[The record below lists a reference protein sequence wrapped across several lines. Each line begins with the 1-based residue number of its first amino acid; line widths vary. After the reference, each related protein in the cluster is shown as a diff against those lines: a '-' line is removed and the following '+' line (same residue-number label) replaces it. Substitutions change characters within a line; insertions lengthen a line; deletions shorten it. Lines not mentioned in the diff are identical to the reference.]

1 MFSTILV
8 ATDGSHESLYVVNV
22 ATEEALRHNAALHI
36 ICVTNP
42 GDVQQMLVNPH
53 TDAIDVNYELIA
65 KHLAEEA
72 KKALEDAEKEAE
84 NIGLSIIPHLV
95 WGEPREE
102 ILRCA
107 EEIGADC
114 IVVGSTGKTGLE
126 ELLLGSVSSG
136 IVTLARTNTM
146 IIRIKGEGII

>member
-8 ATDGSHESLYVVNV
+8 ATDGSPESLYAVR
-22 ATEEALRHNAALHI
+22 AAAEEALRHSAVLHT

-42 GDVQQMLVNPH
+42 GAMQSMFVSPQADG
-53 TDAIDVNYELIA
+53 IDVNYELITEF
-65 KHLAEEA
+65 LSEES

-84 NIGLSIIPHLV
+84 SLGISVTPHQV
-95 WGEPREE
+95 WGDPREE

-107 EEIGADC
+107 EDIGSDC

-126 ELLLGSVSSG
+126 ELLLGSVSSA
-136 IVTLARTNTM
+136 IVTHAHTNTM
-146 IIRIKGEGII
+146 IIRVKRKE